1 MAKGV
6 LKVAESQ
13 WGGKEAGRIGSSR
26 VSVSVCVSFLVL
38 GRQIKAPKDSLTHE
52 SCAAPGESQTPMIS
66 LDGVRIHLEG
76 FACTVLIAPPERQRR
91 KTVLW
96 KEPGQ
101 GVN

>member
-52 SCAAPGESQTPMIS
+52 SCAAPGESQNPDDII
-66 LDGVRIHLEG
+66 G
-76 FACTVLIAPPERQRR
+76 
-91 KTVLW
+91 W
-96 KEPGQ
+96 GQ
-101 GVN
+101 NPSGRLCVHSPNCSS